1 MLGFT
6 GYDEVPRSNCS
17 IRGEAVTVAGK
28 TCASSRRRGRDLS
41 QAVLQ
46 RWWLQSL
53 LEAEFLQLNK
63 SVYVVAEDEHP
74 MPSIRT
80 SLSYVA
86 RKSTVQRVFDEPEY
100 AFDSASDDDF
110 TRLFAFCAAPT

>member
-6 GYDEVPRSNCS
+6 GYDEVPRANCS
-17 IRGEAVTVAGK
+17 IRGGAVTVAGK
-28 TCASSRRRGRDLS
+28 TCASSRRRGRGLS

-46 RWWLQSL
+46 RWLQSL

-100 AFDSASDDDF
+100 VFDSASD
-110 TRLFAFCAAPT
+110 